1 MEAEEAPGAVQQSV
15 DSVGASS
22 NLSRR
27 IQNRL
32 QKLNDVAQSAG
43 GDGDAAGY
51 YDFSTLDMKPDHEAR
66 PVWVCPNGRIFLEAF
81 SPIYKQAY
89 DFLVA
94 ISEPV
99 SRPEF
104 LHEYKLTPYSL
115 YAAVSVAIETESILK
130 VLERLSKN
138 RLPEGIVA
146 FIKDCT
152 LSYGKA
158 KLVLHHNEFYVES
171 LYPEVLRKLLEHEHI
186 RAARVKETAEDVA
199 ANAATAPPVA
209 PGGTRAEDASEFIQK
224 DVTAEDQAN
233 LQYQKLLNED
243 YNVAEEHHPGKAT
256 GDQQKTVRTVSFK
269 IRKTMV
275 EQVKRACLD
284 LDYPLMEEYDFR
296 NDKTIPD
303 LEMDLKPTTR
313 IREYQEKSLSKMFG
327 NGRARS
333 GIIVLPCG
341 AGKTLTGV
349 TAASTIKKSCLC
361 LCTSAVSVEQWT
373 AQFKMWTNIPE
384 KKIARFTS
392 VAKDYIDP
400 ESGVIVTTYTMVAFG
415 GRRARA
421 SEEVMQLIQGR
432 EWGCILLD
440 EVHVVPAKMFRKVI
454 GSIACHCKLGLTAT
468 LVREDDL
475 IGDLNFLIGPKLYEA
490 NWMDLTQ
497 SGFLANV
504 SCVEVWCPMTGEF
517 YREYLRE
524 TKSARKRALLYVAN
538 PNKFTAAEFLIQYH
552 EERGDKILLFSDDV
566 FALRLYAT
574 KLNKGYIYGGTG
586 ERERM
591 RLLQSFRSSPL
602 VNVICISKVG
612 DTSIDLP
619 EANVIIQVSSHFG
632 SRRQEAQR
640 LGRILRPK
648 ANATGGFNA
657 FFYTL
662 ISTDTHEMFYSN
674 KRQQYLVDQG
684 YTFKV
689 VTDLFEPGSF
699 QGVFTRKEDQRALLN
714 EVLSADVESAAKDEN
729 AAIRDDEDLKR
740 LELSGHGRKKKK
752 LSSLGAL
759 SGADGT
765 KYMEYSAGHG
775 AKQRHN
781 LFRDRCLYKTG
792 KCVNE
797 RALKTSGA
805 AHNLCDEH
813 RNRQNQHQ
821 RKLDAKNRLHKRERR
836 ASAGGPKAPKSERFA
851 PYAAPRQ
858 ALAASVDASGGAETA
873 EPTTVVVEDAPPS
886 AQTPVLASTGSGVMF
901 LPNGPQPPQVAYPF
915 VMQDFDGIVVP
926 LPSYLEGQERVEFRS
941 RIYQKVL
948 DFISEECILRFGAR
962 VEPGAED
969 ASAAPVVQSNSS
981 GPEAEPQ
988 TSSETAASSSE
999 ARGSEGGKAASEQ
1012 SRTTGISS
1020 KKVH

>member
-1 MEAEEAPGAVQQSV
+1 MSGKAIQKKQKRKSLAEDYGGTVGEDLLEYMADDGADGGGGAGVASL

-32 QKLNDVAQSAG
+32 LKLNEV
-43 GDGDAAGY
+43 AAGASKGGGEDGGTGY
-51 YDFSTLDMKPDHEAR
+51 FDFSTLPLKKDHESR
-66 PVWVCPNGRIFLEAF
+66 PIWVCPNGRIFLEAF

-115 YAAVSVAIETESILK
+115 YAAVSVSIETESILK

-138 RLPEGIVA
+138 YVPEVIIT

-158 KLVLHHNEFYVES
+158 KLVLHHNEFYIES
-171 LYPEVLRKLLEHEHI
+171 LYADVLRKLLEHDHI
-186 RAARVKETAEDVA
+186 RAARVKETEAPATDA
-199 ANAATAPPVA
+199 AAPAAGQAAPPVVM
-209 PGGTRAEDASEFIQK
+209 PGGTDDNGEFIHK
-224 DVTAEDQAN
+224 DVAAEDQAN

-243 YNVAEEHHPGKAT
+243 YDLTDEQVQAGASSI
-256 GDQQKTVRTVSFK
+256 QKTVRTVSFK

-284 LDYPLMEEYDFR
+284 MDYPLMEEYDFR

-303 LEMDLKPTTR
+303 IEMDLKPTTR

-400 ESGVIVTTYTMVAFG
+400 HSGVIVTTYTMVAFG
-415 GRRARA
+415 GKRAKA

-504 SCVEVWCPMTGEF
+504 SCVEVWCPMTSEF
-517 YREYLRE
+517 YREYLKE
-524 TKSARKRALLYVAN
+524 TKNARRRALLYVAN

-552 EERGDKILLFSDDV
+552 EKRGDKILLFSDDV

-591 RLLQSFRSSPL
+591 RLLQSFRASPL

-662 ISTDTHEMFYSN
+662 ISTDTSEMFYSN

-689 VTDLFEPGSF
+689 VTDLYDRDFK
-699 QGVFTRKEDQRALLN
+699 GVFTKKEAQRELLE
-714 EVLSADVESAAKDEN
+714 EVMAADVEAAARDEN
-729 AAIRDDEDLKR
+729 AAIRDDEDLSR
-740 LELSGHGRKKKK
+740 LELSGGGRKKKK
-752 LSSLGAL
+752 VSSLGAL
-759 SGADGT
+759 SGADGAN
-765 KYMEYSAGHG
+765 YMEYSAGHG

-781 LFRDRCLYKTG
+781 LFR
-792 KCVNE
+792 E
-797 RALKTSGA
+797 RY
-805 AHNLCDEH
+805 
-813 RNRQNQHQ
+813 R
-821 RKLDAKNRLHKRERR
+821 
-836 ASAGGPKAPKSERFA
+836 
-851 PYAAPRQ
+851 
-858 ALAASVDASGGAETA
+858 
-873 EPTTVVVEDAPPS
+873 
-886 AQTPVLASTGSGVMF
+886 
-901 LPNGPQPPQVAYPF
+901 
-915 VMQDFDGIVVP
+915 
-926 LPSYLEGQERVEFRS
+926 
-941 RIYQKVL
+941 
-948 DFISEECILRFGAR
+948 
-962 VEPGAED
+962 
-969 ASAAPVVQSNSS
+969 
-981 GPEAEPQ
+981 
-988 TSSETAASSSE
+988 
-999 ARGSEGGKAASEQ
+999 
-1012 SRTTGISS
+1012 
-1020 KKVH
+1020 

>member
-1 MEAEEAPGAVQQSV
+1 MNTAKAATTTRKRTLAEDYGGDVGEDLQAYMDEDNDPVQSK
-15 DSVGASS
+15 DSVAASNS
-22 NLSRR
+22 LSQR
-27 IQNRL
+27 IQKRL
-32 QKLNDVAQSAG
+32 TQLNQATLDSEK
-43 GDGDAAGY
+43 GDSGY
-51 YDFSTLDMKPDHEAR
+51 FDFSALELKKDHESR

-94 ISEPV
+94 IAEPV

-104 LHEYKLTPYSL
+104 VHEYKLTPYSL
-115 YAAVSVAIETESILK
+115 YAAVSVSIETDSIIK

-138 RLPEGIVA
+138 VIPTGITT
-146 FIKDCT
+146 FIRDCT

-171 LYPEVLRKLLEHEHI
+171 LYPQVLRTLLENEQI
-186 RAARVKETAEDVA
+186 RLARVKEDPTDAST
-199 ANAATAPPVA
+199 ATAM
-209 PGGTRAEDASEFIQK
+209 TSNEFSSNGEFLQK
-224 DVTAEDQAN
+224 EVTAEDQAN
-233 LQYQKLLNED
+233 MQYQKLLMED
-243 YNVAEEHHPGKAT
+243 YDQTAEGSAKSTSAAT
-256 GDQQKTVRTVSFK
+256 VQTVSFR
-269 IRKTMV
+269 IRKTHV

-284 LDYPLMEEYDFR
+284 MDYPLMEEYDFR

-303 LEMDLKPTTR
+303 IDMDLKPTTR

-373 AQFKMWTNIPE
+373 AQFKMWTTIPE

-392 VAKDYIDP
+392 VEKDYIDP

-415 GRRARA
+415 GSRAA
-421 SEEVMQLIQGR
+421 KSAAVMALIQSR

-504 SCVEVWCPMTGEF
+504 SCVEIWCPMTGPF
-517 YREYLRE
+517 YAEYLKE
-524 TKSARKRALLYVAN
+524 NVSARKRALLYVAN
-538 PNKFTAAEFLIQYH
+538 PNKFSAAEYLIQYH
-552 EERGDKILLFSDDV
+552 EKRGDKILLFSDDV

-574 KLNKGYIYGGTG
+574 KLGKGFIYGGTG

-591 RLLQSFRSSPL
+591 RLLQSFRTSPH

-648 ANATGGFNA
+648 ANSTGGFNA

-662 ISTDTHEMFYSN
+662 ISTDTAEMYYSN

-689 VTDLFEPGSF
+689 VTELYDKTTFK
-699 QGVFTRKEDQRALLN
+699 GVFTSKDAQAQLLL
-714 EVLSADVESAAKDEN
+714 EVLEAQDLDKVSNDEM
-729 AAIRDDEDLKR
+729 AAIRDDEDLTR
-740 LELSGHGRKKKK
+740 LSNKKKK
-752 LSSLGAL
+752 SSSLGAL
-759 SGADGT
+759 SGADGS

-781 LFRDRCLYKTG
+781 LFRDRY
-792 KCVNE
+792 
-797 RALKTSGA
+797 R
-805 AHNLCDEH
+805 
-813 RNRQNQHQ
+813 
-821 RKLDAKNRLHKRERR
+821 
-836 ASAGGPKAPKSERFA
+836 
-851 PYAAPRQ
+851 
-858 ALAASVDASGGAETA
+858 
-873 EPTTVVVEDAPPS
+873 
-886 AQTPVLASTGSGVMF
+886 
-901 LPNGPQPPQVAYPF
+901 
-915 VMQDFDGIVVP
+915 
-926 LPSYLEGQERVEFRS
+926 
-941 RIYQKVL
+941 
-948 DFISEECILRFGAR
+948 
-962 VEPGAED
+962 
-969 ASAAPVVQSNSS
+969 
-981 GPEAEPQ
+981 
-988 TSSETAASSSE
+988 
-999 ARGSEGGKAASEQ
+999 
-1012 SRTTGISS
+1012 
-1020 KKVH
+1020 

>member
-1 MEAEEAPGAVQQSV
+1 MSTKAVQKSKLKRKSLAEDYGGSV
-15 DSVGASS
+15 GEDLLEYMEEEENVASIDSVGASS

-32 QKLNDVAQSAG
+32 QQLNDVAQKASAG
-43 GDGDAAGY
+43 GAGDDAPGFF
-51 YDFSTLDMKPDHEAR
+51 DFSTLNMKKDHAAR

-94 ISEPV
+94 IAEPV

-115 YAAVSVAIETESILK
+115 YAAVSVSIETESILK

-138 RLPEGIVA
+138 HVPEVIIS
-146 FIKDCT
+146 FIRDCT

-171 LYPEVLRKLLEHEHI
+171 LYPEVLRKLLEHEDI
-186 RAARVKETAEDVA
+186 RAARVRETETT
-199 ANAATAPPVA
+199 ATDTTT
-209 PGGTRAEDASEFIQK
+209 GDEFIQK
-224 DVTAEDQAN
+224 DVSAEDQAN

-243 YNVAEEHHPGKAT
+243 YDVSEEHVQAASG
-256 GDQQKTVRTVSFK
+256 GDIEKTVRTVSFRV
-269 IRKTMV
+269 RKTMV
-275 EQVKRACLD
+275 EKVKKACLD
-284 LDYPLMEEYDFR
+284 MDYPLMEEYDFR

-303 LEMDLKPTTR
+303 IEGMDLKPTTR

-384 KKIARFTS
+384 RKIARFTS
-392 VAKDYIDP
+392 VAKDFIDP
-400 ESGVIVTTYTMVAFG
+400 DSGVIVTTYTMVAFG
-415 GRRARA
+415 GKRAKA

-504 SCVEVWCPMTGEF
+504 SCVEVWCPMTAEF

-524 TKSARKRALLYVAN
+524 TKNARRRALLYVAN

-552 EERGDKILLFSDDV
+552 EKRGDKILLFSDDV

-591 RLLQSFRSSPL
+591 RLLQSFRNSPL

-662 ISTDTHEMFYSN
+662 ISTDTNEMFYSN

-689 VTDLFEPGSF
+689 VTDLYDKDSF
-699 QGVFTRKEDQRALLN
+699 KGVFTKKEAQRQLLN

-729 AAIRDDEDLKR
+729 AAIRDDEDLSR
-740 LELSGHGRKKKK
+740 LELSGAGRKKKK

-759 SGADGT
+759 SGADGS

-781 LFRDRCLYKTG
+781 LFR
-792 KCVNE
+792 E
-797 RALKTSGA
+797 RY
-805 AHNLCDEH
+805 
-813 RNRQNQHQ
+813 R
-821 RKLDAKNRLHKRERR
+821 
-836 ASAGGPKAPKSERFA
+836 
-851 PYAAPRQ
+851 
-858 ALAASVDASGGAETA
+858 
-873 EPTTVVVEDAPPS
+873 
-886 AQTPVLASTGSGVMF
+886 
-901 LPNGPQPPQVAYPF
+901 
-915 VMQDFDGIVVP
+915 
-926 LPSYLEGQERVEFRS
+926 
-941 RIYQKVL
+941 
-948 DFISEECILRFGAR
+948 
-962 VEPGAED
+962 
-969 ASAAPVVQSNSS
+969 
-981 GPEAEPQ
+981 
-988 TSSETAASSSE
+988 
-999 ARGSEGGKAASEQ
+999 
-1012 SRTTGISS
+1012 
-1020 KKVH
+1020 

>member
-1 MEAEEAPGAVQQSV
+1 
-15 DSVGASS
+15 
-22 NLSRR
+22 
-27 IQNRL
+27 
-32 QKLNDVAQSAG
+32 
-43 GDGDAAGY
+43 
-51 YDFSTLDMKPDHEAR
+51 
-66 PVWVCPNGRIFLEAF
+66 
-81 SPIYKQAY
+81 
-89 DFLVA
+89 
-94 ISEPV
+94 
-99 SRPEF
+99 
-104 LHEYKLTPYSL
+104 
-115 YAAVSVAIETESILK
+115 
-130 VLERLSKN
+130 
-138 RLPEGIVA
+138 
-146 FIKDCT
+146 
-152 LSYGKA
+152 
-158 KLVLHHNEFYVES
+158 
-171 LYPEVLRKLLEHEHI
+171 
-186 RAARVKETAEDVA
+186 ARVKETAGDLA
-199 ANAATAPPVA
+199 TNGSTTTAPPVA
-209 PGGTRAEDASEFIQK
+209 PGGTRPEDAGEFIQK
-224 DVTAEDQAN
+224 DVSAEDQAN

-243 YNVAEEHHPGKAT
+243 YNVADENHPGKPS

-504 SCVEVWCPMTGEF
+504 SCVEVWCPMAGEF

-729 AAIRDDEDLKR
+729 AAIRDDEDLSR

-752 LSSLGAL
+752 VGSLGAL

-781 LFRDRCLYKTG
+781 LFRDRY
-792 KCVNE
+792 
-797 RALKTSGA
+797 R
-805 AHNLCDEH
+805 
-813 RNRQNQHQ
+813 
-821 RKLDAKNRLHKRERR
+821 
-836 ASAGGPKAPKSERFA
+836 
-851 PYAAPRQ
+851 
-858 ALAASVDASGGAETA
+858 
-873 EPTTVVVEDAPPS
+873 
-886 AQTPVLASTGSGVMF
+886 
-901 LPNGPQPPQVAYPF
+901 
-915 VMQDFDGIVVP
+915 
-926 LPSYLEGQERVEFRS
+926 
-941 RIYQKVL
+941 
-948 DFISEECILRFGAR
+948 
-962 VEPGAED
+962 
-969 ASAAPVVQSNSS
+969 
-981 GPEAEPQ
+981 
-988 TSSETAASSSE
+988 
-999 ARGSEGGKAASEQ
+999 
-1012 SRTTGISS
+1012 
-1020 KKVH
+1020 

>member
-1 MEAEEAPGAVQQSV
+1 MSSKAVQKKQKRKLLAEDYGGSIGEDLLEYMEQDDAADGGAINSL

-32 QKLNDVAQSAG
+32 QKLNDSAQTASSKSSGG
-43 GDGDAAGY
+43 GDSDDTPGY
-51 YDFSTLDMKPDHEAR
+51 FDFSTLQMKKDHEAR

-94 ISEPV
+94 IAEPV

-115 YAAVSVAIETESILK
+115 YAAVSVSIETESILK

-138 RLPEGIVA
+138 HLPEVIVS
-146 FIKDCT
+146 FVRDCT

-171 LYPEVLRKLLEHEHI
+171 LYPDVLRKLLEHDQI
-186 RAARVKETAEDVA
+186 RAARVKETA
-199 ANAATAPPVA
+199 A
-209 PGGTRAEDASEFIQK
+209 PGEDESSATGAAPAAPGAPRADDMEFIQK
-224 DVTAEDQAN
+224 DVSAEDQAN

-243 YNVAEEHHPGKAT
+243 YDVSDESVQSASGASAA
-256 GDQQKTVRTVSFK
+256 QKTVRTVSFK
-269 IRKTMV
+269 IRKNMV
-275 EQVKRACLD
+275 EHVKRACLD
-284 LDYPLMEEYDFR
+284 MDYPLMEEYDFR

-303 LEMDLKPTTR
+303 IEMDLKPTTR

-392 VAKDYIDP
+392 VAKDFIDP
-400 ESGVIVTTYTMVAFG
+400 TSGVIVTTYTMVAFG
-415 GRRARA
+415 GKRAKA
-421 SEEVMQLIQGR
+421 SEEVMQLIQSR

-504 SCVEVWCPMTGEF
+504 SCVEVWCPMAGEF

-552 EERGDKILLFSDDV
+552 EKRGDKILLFSDDV

-689 VTDLFEPGSF
+689 VTELYDKDTF
-699 QGVFTRKEDQRALLN
+699 QGVFSKKDAQRQLLN

-729 AAIRDDEDLKR
+729 AAIRDDEDLSR
-740 LELSGHGRKKKK
+740 LELGGRKKKK
-752 LSSLGAL
+752 TSSLGAL
-759 SGADGT
+759 SGADGAQ
-765 KYMEYSAGHG
+765 YMEYSAGHG

-781 LFRDRCLYKTG
+781 LFRDRY
-792 KCVNE
+792 
-797 RALKTSGA
+797 R
-805 AHNLCDEH
+805 
-813 RNRQNQHQ
+813 
-821 RKLDAKNRLHKRERR
+821 
-836 ASAGGPKAPKSERFA
+836 
-851 PYAAPRQ
+851 
-858 ALAASVDASGGAETA
+858 
-873 EPTTVVVEDAPPS
+873 
-886 AQTPVLASTGSGVMF
+886 
-901 LPNGPQPPQVAYPF
+901 
-915 VMQDFDGIVVP
+915 
-926 LPSYLEGQERVEFRS
+926 
-941 RIYQKVL
+941 
-948 DFISEECILRFGAR
+948 
-962 VEPGAED
+962 
-969 ASAAPVVQSNSS
+969 
-981 GPEAEPQ
+981 
-988 TSSETAASSSE
+988 
-999 ARGSEGGKAASEQ
+999 
-1012 SRTTGISS
+1012 
-1020 KKVH
+1020 

>member
-1 MEAEEAPGAVQQSV
+1 MSAKAVQKKLKRKSLAEDYGGSV
-15 DSVGASS
+15 GEDLLEYMEEEETREVSIDSVGASS

-32 QKLNDVAQSAG
+32 LKLNEVAQSASG
-43 GDGDAAGY
+43 GTNGDGEASY
-51 YDFSTLDMKPDHEAR
+51 FDFSTLNMKKDHESR

-115 YAAVSVAIETESILK
+115 YAAVSVSIETESIVK

-138 RLPEGIVA
+138 YLPEVIIS
-146 FIKDCT
+146 FIRDCT

-158 KLVLHHNEFYVES
+158 KLVLHHNDYYVES
-171 LYPEVLRKLLEHEHI
+171 LYPDVLRKLLEHEHI
-186 RAARVKETAEDVA
+186 RAARVKDAPEPTA
-199 ANAATAPPVA
+199 AATTA
-209 PGGTRAEDASEFIQK
+209 PGNDEFIQK
-224 DVTAEDQAN
+224 DVSAEDQAN
-233 LQYQKLLNED
+233 MQYQKLLNED
-243 YNVAEEHHPGKAT
+243 YDVSEEHVQAPGAT
-256 GDQQKTVRTVSFK
+256 GGPLDVQKTVRTVSFK

-284 LDYPLMEEYDFR
+284 MDYPLMEEYDFR
-296 NDKTIPD
+296 NDKSIPD
-303 LEMDLKPTTR
+303 IEMDLKPTTR

-392 VAKDYIDP
+392 VAKDFIDP
-400 ESGVIVTTYTMVAFG
+400 DSGVIVTTYTMVAFG
-415 GRRARA
+415 GKRAKA
-421 SEEVMQLIQGR
+421 SDEVMQLIQSR

-504 SCVEVWCPMTGEF
+504 SCVEVWCPMTAEF

-524 TKSARKRALLYVAN
+524 TKNARKRALLYVAN

-552 EERGDKILLFSDDV
+552 EKRGDKILLFSDDV

-574 KLNKGYIYGGTG
+574 KLKKGYIYGGTG

-591 RLLQSFRSSPL
+591 RLLQSFRNSPL

-662 ISTDTHEMFYSN
+662 ISTDTSEMFYSN

-689 VTDLFEPGSF
+689 VTDLYDTENFK
-699 QGVFTRKEDQRALLN
+699 GVFTKKEAQRQLLN

-729 AAIRDDEDLKR
+729 AAIRDDEDLSR
-740 LELSGHGRKKKK
+740 LELSSAARKKKK
-752 LSSLGAL
+752 TSSLGAL
-759 SGADGT
+759 SGADGS

-775 AKQRHN
+775 ARQRHN
-781 LFRDRCLYKTG
+781 LFR
-792 KCVNE
+792 E
-797 RALKTSGA
+797 RY
-805 AHNLCDEH
+805 
-813 RNRQNQHQ
+813 R
-821 RKLDAKNRLHKRERR
+821 
-836 ASAGGPKAPKSERFA
+836 
-851 PYAAPRQ
+851 
-858 ALAASVDASGGAETA
+858 
-873 EPTTVVVEDAPPS
+873 
-886 AQTPVLASTGSGVMF
+886 
-901 LPNGPQPPQVAYPF
+901 
-915 VMQDFDGIVVP
+915 
-926 LPSYLEGQERVEFRS
+926 
-941 RIYQKVL
+941 
-948 DFISEECILRFGAR
+948 
-962 VEPGAED
+962 
-969 ASAAPVVQSNSS
+969 
-981 GPEAEPQ
+981 
-988 TSSETAASSSE
+988 
-999 ARGSEGGKAASEQ
+999 
-1012 SRTTGISS
+1012 
-1020 KKVH
+1020 

>member
-1 MEAEEAPGAVQQSV
+1 MSSNKPVTKKPKRKSLAEDYGGSV
-15 DSVGASS
+15 GDDLLEYLHDHSADHSASIDSVKASS
-22 NLSRR
+22 NLSQR
-27 IQNRL
+27 IQKRL
-32 QKLNDVAQSAG
+32 SKLNQLPQSKN
-43 GDGDAAGY
+43 DQTDDATAPY
-51 YDFSTLDMKPDHEAR
+51 FDFANLQMKPDHASR

-94 ISEPV
+94 IAEPV

-115 YAAVSVAIETESILK
+115 YAAVSVSIETESVLN

-138 RLPEGIVA
+138 NLPPVITQ
-146 FIKDCT
+146 FIQDCT
-152 LSYGKA
+152 VSYGKA

-171 LYPEVLRKLLEHEHI
+171 LYPQVLQKLLSHEPI
-186 RAARVKETAEDVA
+186 RLARIRETEGPAAGTKSTTMNDEGFIEKEVM
-199 ANAATAPPVA
+199 
-209 PGGTRAEDASEFIQK
+209 
-224 DVTAEDQAN
+224 AEDQAN
-233 LQYQKLLNED
+233 LQFQKLLNED
-243 YNVAEEHHPGKAT
+243 FDAEDEQRITTQGGAAP
-256 GDQQKTVRTVSFK
+256 KTVRTVSVK
-269 IRKTMV
+269 IRKSMV
-275 EQVKRACLD
+275 ENVKRACLD

-303 LEMDLKPTTR
+303 IEMDLKPTTR

-373 AQFKMWTNIPE
+373 SQFKMWTNIPE
-384 KKIARFTS
+384 SKIARFTS

-400 ESGVIVTTYTMVAFG
+400 NSGVIVTTYTMIAFG
-415 GRRARA
+415 GKRARA

-432 EWGCILLD
+432 EWGSLLLD

-517 YREYLRE
+517 YREYLKE
-524 TKSARKRALLYVAN
+524 NKNARKRALLYVAN

-552 EERGDKILLFSDDV
+552 EKRGDKILVFSDDV
-566 FALRLYAT
+566 CLCTAF
-574 KLNKGYIYGGTG
+574 
-586 ERERM
+586 
-591 RLLQSFRSSPL
+591 SFRNSPL

-689 VTDLFEPGSF
+689 VTELYDTKSF
-699 QGVFTRKEDQRALLN
+699 KGVFTRKEAQRELLE
-714 EVLSADVESAAKDEN
+714 EVLSADVESAARDEN
-729 AAIRDDEDLKR
+729 AAIRDDEDLSR
-740 LELSGHGRKKKK
+740 LELAGGADGGRKKKK
-752 LSSLGAL
+752 MSLGAL

-765 KYMEYSAGHG
+765 KYMEYSAGSG
-775 AKQRHN
+775 ARQRHN
-781 LFRDRCLYKTG
+781 LFRDRY
-792 KCVNE
+792 
-797 RALKTSGA
+797 
-805 AHNLCDEH
+805 
-813 RNRQNQHQ
+813 
-821 RKLDAKNRLHKRERR
+821 
-836 ASAGGPKAPKSERFA
+836 
-851 PYAAPRQ
+851 
-858 ALAASVDASGGAETA
+858 
-873 EPTTVVVEDAPPS
+873 
-886 AQTPVLASTGSGVMF
+886 
-901 LPNGPQPPQVAYPF
+901 
-915 VMQDFDGIVVP
+915 
-926 LPSYLEGQERVEFRS
+926 
-941 RIYQKVL
+941 
-948 DFISEECILRFGAR
+948 
-962 VEPGAED
+962 
-969 ASAAPVVQSNSS
+969 
-981 GPEAEPQ
+981 
-988 TSSETAASSSE
+988 
-999 ARGSEGGKAASEQ
+999 RG
-1012 SRTTGISS
+1012 
-1020 KKVH
+1020 

>member
-1 MEAEEAPGAVQQSV
+1 MSTKGVQKQRLKRKSLAEDYGG
-15 DSVGASS
+15 SVGED
-22 NLSRR
+22 L
-27 IQNRL
+27 
-32 QKLNDVAQSAG
+32 
-43 GDGDAAGY
+43 
-51 YDFSTLDMKPDHEAR
+51 LDYMED
-66 PVWVCPNGRIFLEAF
+66 
-81 SPIYKQAY
+81 
-89 DFLVA
+89 D
-94 ISEPV
+94 EPG
-99 SRPEF
+99 
-104 LHEYKLTPYSL
+104 
-115 YAAVSVAIETESILK
+115 VSVAIETESILK

-138 RLPEGIVA
+138 RLPAGIVA

-186 RAARVKETAEDVA
+186 RAARMKETAPADVTA
-199 ANAATAPPVA
+199 ASATAPAPVV
-209 PGGTRAEDASEFIQK
+209 PGGARVDDTSEFIQT
-224 DVTAEDQAN
+224 DVSAEDQAN
-233 LQYQKLLNED
+233 MQYQKLLNED
-243 YNVAEEHHPGKAT
+243 YNVADEHHPGKSS
-256 GDQQKTVRTVSFK
+256 DEHKTVRTVSFK

-400 ESGVIVTTYTMVAFG
+400 NSGVIVTTYTMVAFG

-421 SEEVMQLIQGR
+421 SEEVMQLIQSR

-504 SCVEVWCPMTGEF
+504 SCVEVWCPMAGEF

-524 TKSARKRALLYVAN
+524 AKSARKRALLYVAN

-662 ISTDTHEMFYSN
+662 ISTDTHEMYYSN

-699 QGVFTRKEDQRALLN
+699 EGVFTRKEDQRALLN

-729 AAIRDDEDLKR
+729 AAIRDDEDLSR

-752 LSSLGAL
+752 LASLGAL

-781 LFRDRCLYKTG
+781 LFRDRY
-792 KCVNE
+792 
-797 RALKTSGA
+797 R
-805 AHNLCDEH
+805 
-813 RNRQNQHQ
+813 
-821 RKLDAKNRLHKRERR
+821 
-836 ASAGGPKAPKSERFA
+836 
-851 PYAAPRQ
+851 
-858 ALAASVDASGGAETA
+858 
-873 EPTTVVVEDAPPS
+873 
-886 AQTPVLASTGSGVMF
+886 
-901 LPNGPQPPQVAYPF
+901 
-915 VMQDFDGIVVP
+915 
-926 LPSYLEGQERVEFRS
+926 
-941 RIYQKVL
+941 
-948 DFISEECILRFGAR
+948 
-962 VEPGAED
+962 
-969 ASAAPVVQSNSS
+969 
-981 GPEAEPQ
+981 
-988 TSSETAASSSE
+988 
-999 ARGSEGGKAASEQ
+999 
-1012 SRTTGISS
+1012 
-1020 KKVH
+1020 

>member
-1 MEAEEAPGAVQQSV
+1 MSGKGVQKARQKRKSLAEDYGAPWYMENEETPGGVQQSV

-32 QKLNDVAQSAG
+32 QKLNEVAQSAG
-43 GDGDAAGY
+43 GDGEASGY

-104 LHEYKLTPYSL
+104 LHEYKLTLTL
-115 YAAVSVAIETESILK
+115 YREHPQS
-130 VLERLSKN
+130 LERLSKN
-138 RLPEGIVA
+138 RLPEGIIA

-186 RAARVKETAEDVA
+186 RAARVKETAEDNA
-199 ANAATAPPVA
+199 ANASSTSAPPVA
-209 PGGTRAEDASEFIQK
+209 PGGARPEDANEFIQK
-224 DVTAEDQAN
+224 DVSAEDQAN

-243 YNVAEEHHPGKAT
+243 YNVADENHPGKSS
-256 GDQQKTVRTVSFK
+256 GGQQKTVRTVSFK

-400 ESGVIVTTYTMVAFG
+400 DSGVIVTTYTMVAF
-415 GRRARA
+415 
-421 SEEVMQLIQGR
+421 EVMQLIQAR
-432 EWGCILLD
+432 VGCILLD

-504 SCVEVWCPMTGEF
+504 SCVEVWCPMAGEF

-699 QGVFTRKEDQRALLN
+699 EGVFTRKEDQRALLN
-714 EVLSADVESAAKDEN
+714 ERAKDEN
-729 AAIRDDEDLKR
+729 AAIRDDEDLSR

-781 LFRDRCLYKTG
+781 LFRDRY
-792 KCVNE
+792 
-797 RALKTSGA
+797 R
-805 AHNLCDEH
+805 
-813 RNRQNQHQ
+813 
-821 RKLDAKNRLHKRERR
+821 
-836 ASAGGPKAPKSERFA
+836 
-851 PYAAPRQ
+851 
-858 ALAASVDASGGAETA
+858 
-873 EPTTVVVEDAPPS
+873 
-886 AQTPVLASTGSGVMF
+886 
-901 LPNGPQPPQVAYPF
+901 
-915 VMQDFDGIVVP
+915 
-926 LPSYLEGQERVEFRS
+926 
-941 RIYQKVL
+941 
-948 DFISEECILRFGAR
+948 
-962 VEPGAED
+962 
-969 ASAAPVVQSNSS
+969 
-981 GPEAEPQ
+981 
-988 TSSETAASSSE
+988 
-999 ARGSEGGKAASEQ
+999 
-1012 SRTTGISS
+1012 
-1020 KKVH
+1020 

>member
-1 MEAEEAPGAVQQSV
+1 MSAKTLQKKQHKSKSLAEDYGGSVGEDLLEYMQEDEGAQINSL
-15 DSVGASS
+15 DSVGASN

-32 QKLNDVAQSAG
+32 LKLDEVAQRASNK
-43 GDGDAAGY
+43 GDDNAVGY
-51 YDFSTLDMKPDHEAR
+51 FDFSTLSLKKDHETR

-94 ISEPV
+94 IAEPV

-115 YAAVSVAIETESILK
+115 YAAVSVSIETESILK

-138 RLPEGIVA
+138 HLPEVITG
-146 FIKDCT
+146 FIRDCT

-171 LYPEVLRKLLEHEHI
+171 LYPEVLRKLLEHDQI
-186 RAARVKETAEDVA
+186 RAARVKETAPTDGA
-199 ANAATAPPVA
+199 TNDSNAAPNA
-209 PGGTRAEDASEFIQK
+209 PGGRVDDMEFIQK
-224 DVTAEDQAN
+224 DVSAEDQAN

-243 YNVAEEHHPGKAT
+243 YDVQDEHVQAASSQA
-256 GDQQKTVRTVSFK
+256 QQTVRTVSFK

-275 EQVKRACLD
+275 EHVKRACLD
-284 LDYPLMEEYDFR
+284 MDYPLMEEYDFR

-303 LEMDLKPTTR
+303 IEMDLKPTTR

-384 KKIARFTS
+384 RKIARFTS
-392 VAKDYIDP
+392 VAKDFIDP
-400 ESGVIVTTYTMVAFG
+400 TSGVIVTTYTMVAFG

-421 SEEVMQLIQGR
+421 SEEVMQLIQSR

-504 SCVEVWCPMTGEF
+504 SCVEVWCPMAGEF

-524 TKSARKRALLYVAN
+524 NKNARRRALLYVAN
-538 PNKFTAAEFLIQYH
+538 PNKFTAAEFLIKYH

-591 RLLQSFRSSPL
+591 RLLQSFRNSPL

-689 VTDLFEPGSF
+689 VTDLYDPETFE
-699 QGVFTRKEDQRALLN
+699 GVFTKKEAQRQLLN

-729 AAIRDDEDLKR
+729 AAIRDDEDLSR
-740 LELSGHGRKKKK
+740 LELANGRKKRKNG
-752 LSSLGAL
+752 SLGAL

-765 KYMEYSAGHG
+765 SYMEYSAGHG

-781 LFRDRCLYKTG
+781 LFRDRY
-792 KCVNE
+792 
-797 RALKTSGA
+797 R
-805 AHNLCDEH
+805 
-813 RNRQNQHQ
+813 
-821 RKLDAKNRLHKRERR
+821 
-836 ASAGGPKAPKSERFA
+836 
-851 PYAAPRQ
+851 
-858 ALAASVDASGGAETA
+858 
-873 EPTTVVVEDAPPS
+873 
-886 AQTPVLASTGSGVMF
+886 
-901 LPNGPQPPQVAYPF
+901 
-915 VMQDFDGIVVP
+915 
-926 LPSYLEGQERVEFRS
+926 
-941 RIYQKVL
+941 
-948 DFISEECILRFGAR
+948 
-962 VEPGAED
+962 
-969 ASAAPVVQSNSS
+969 
-981 GPEAEPQ
+981 
-988 TSSETAASSSE
+988 
-999 ARGSEGGKAASEQ
+999 
-1012 SRTTGISS
+1012 
-1020 KKVH
+1020 

>member
-1 MEAEEAPGAVQQSV
+1 MSGKGVQKARQKRKSLAEDYGGSVGEDLLEYMENEETPGGVQQSV

-32 QKLNDVAQSAG
+32 QKLNEVAQSAG
-43 GDGDAAGY
+43 GDGEASGY

-115 YAAVSVAIETESILK
+115 YAAVSVSIETESILK

-138 RLPEGIVA
+138 RLPEGIIA

-186 RAARVKETAEDVA
+186 RAARVKETAEDNA
-199 ANAATAPPVA
+199 ANASSTSAPPVA
-209 PGGTRAEDASEFIQK
+209 PGGARPEDANEFIQK
-224 DVTAEDQAN
+224 DVSAEDQAN

-243 YNVAEEHHPGKAT
+243 YNVADENHPGKSS
-256 GDQQKTVRTVSFK
+256 GGQQKTVRTVSFK

-400 ESGVIVTTYTMVAFG
+400 DSGVIVTTYTMVAFG

-504 SCVEVWCPMTGEF
+504 SCVEVWCPMAGEF

-574 KLNKGYIYGGTG
+574 
-586 ERERM
+586 
-591 RLLQSFRSSPL
+591 SSIR
-602 VNVICISKVG
+602 VTFTAVG

-699 QGVFTRKEDQRALLN
+699 EGVFTRKEDQRALLN

-729 AAIRDDEDLKR
+729 AAIRDDEDLSR

-781 LFRDRCLYKTG
+781 LFRDRY
-792 KCVNE
+792 
-797 RALKTSGA
+797 R
-805 AHNLCDEH
+805 
-813 RNRQNQHQ
+813 
-821 RKLDAKNRLHKRERR
+821 
-836 ASAGGPKAPKSERFA
+836 
-851 PYAAPRQ
+851 
-858 ALAASVDASGGAETA
+858 
-873 EPTTVVVEDAPPS
+873 
-886 AQTPVLASTGSGVMF
+886 
-901 LPNGPQPPQVAYPF
+901 
-915 VMQDFDGIVVP
+915 
-926 LPSYLEGQERVEFRS
+926 
-941 RIYQKVL
+941 
-948 DFISEECILRFGAR
+948 
-962 VEPGAED
+962 
-969 ASAAPVVQSNSS
+969 
-981 GPEAEPQ
+981 
-988 TSSETAASSSE
+988 
-999 ARGSEGGKAASEQ
+999 
-1012 SRTTGISS
+1012 
-1020 KKVH
+1020 

>member
-1 MEAEEAPGAVQQSV
+1 MNAAKTTTTKKRTLAEDYAGDVGEDLQAYMDEDNDPIQSK
-15 DSVGASS
+15 DSVAASNS
-22 NLSRR
+22 LSQR
-27 IQNRL
+27 IQKRL
-32 QKLNDVAQSAG
+32 TQLNQATLDSEK
-43 GDGDAAGY
+43 GDSGY
-51 YDFSTLDMKPDHEAR
+51 FDFSALELKKDHESR

-94 ISEPV
+94 IAEPV

-115 YAAVSVAIETESILK
+115 YAAVSVSIETDSIIK

-138 RLPEGIVA
+138 IIPTCITT
-146 FIKDCT
+146 FIRDCT

-171 LYPEVLRKLLEHEHI
+171 LYPQVLRTLLENEQI
-186 RAARVKETAEDVA
+186 RLARVKEEPTDTCTPTIFP
-199 ANAATAPPVA
+199 ATATA
-209 PGGTRAEDASEFIQK
+209 MTSNEFASNGEFLQK
-224 DVTAEDQAN
+224 EVTAEDQAN
-233 LQYQKLLNED
+233 MQYQKLLMED
-243 YNVAEEHHPGKAT
+243 YDQTAEGTATKAAA
-256 GDQQKTVRTVSFK
+256 TVQTVSFR
-269 IRKTMV
+269 IRKTHV
-275 EQVKRACLD
+275 ESVKRACLD
-284 LDYPLMEEYDFR
+284 MDYPLMEEYDFR

-303 LEMDLKPTTR
+303 IDMDLKPTTR

-373 AQFKMWTNIPE
+373 QQFKMWTTIPE

-392 VAKDYIDP
+392 VEKDYIDP

-415 GRRARA
+415 GNRAA
-421 SEEVMQLIQGR
+421 KSAAVMALIQSR

-504 SCVEVWCPMTGEF
+504 SCVEVWCPMTGPF
-517 YREYLRE
+517 YAEYLKE
-524 TKSARKRALLYVAN
+524 NVSARKRALLYVAN
-538 PNKFTAAEFLIQYH
+538 PNKFSAAEYLIQYH
-552 EERGDKILLFSDDV
+552 EKRGDKILLFSDDV

-574 KLNKGYIYGGTG
+574 KLGKGFIYGGTG

-591 RLLQSFRSSPL
+591 RLLQSFRMSPH

-648 ANATGGFNA
+648 ANSTGGFNA

-662 ISTDTHEMFYSN
+662 ISTDTAEMYYSN

-689 VTDLFEPGSF
+689 VTELYDKATFK
-699 QGVFTRKEDQRALLN
+699 GVFTTKEAQAQLLV
-714 EVLSADVESAAKDEN
+714 EVLEAQDLDKVSNDEMM
-729 AAIRDDEDLKR
+729 AIRDDEDLTR
-740 LELSGHGRKKKK
+740 LSSKKKK
-752 LSSLGAL
+752 SSSLGAL
-759 SGADGT
+759 SGADGS

-781 LFRDRCLYKTG
+781 LFRDRY
-792 KCVNE
+792 
-797 RALKTSGA
+797 R
-805 AHNLCDEH
+805 
-813 RNRQNQHQ
+813 
-821 RKLDAKNRLHKRERR
+821 
-836 ASAGGPKAPKSERFA
+836 
-851 PYAAPRQ
+851 
-858 ALAASVDASGGAETA
+858 
-873 EPTTVVVEDAPPS
+873 
-886 AQTPVLASTGSGVMF
+886 
-901 LPNGPQPPQVAYPF
+901 
-915 VMQDFDGIVVP
+915 
-926 LPSYLEGQERVEFRS
+926 
-941 RIYQKVL
+941 
-948 DFISEECILRFGAR
+948 
-962 VEPGAED
+962 
-969 ASAAPVVQSNSS
+969 
-981 GPEAEPQ
+981 
-988 TSSETAASSSE
+988 
-999 ARGSEGGKAASEQ
+999 
-1012 SRTTGISS
+1012 
-1020 KKVH
+1020 

>member
-1 MEAEEAPGAVQQSV
+1 MSGKGVQKARQKRKSLAEDYGGSVGEDLLEYMENEETPGGVQQSV

-32 QKLNDVAQSAG
+32 QKLNEVAQSAG
-43 GDGDAAGY
+43 GDGEASGY

-115 YAAVSVAIETESILK
+115 YAAVSVSIETESILK
-130 VLERLSKN
+130 LRQGQARAAPQRVLR
-138 RLPEGIVA
+138 
-146 FIKDCT
+146 
-152 LSYGKA
+152 
-158 KLVLHHNEFYVES
+158 ES

-186 RAARVKETAEDVA
+186 RAARVKETAEDNA
-199 ANAATAPPVA
+199 ANASSTSAHL
-209 PGGTRAEDASEFIQK
+209 PG
-224 DVTAEDQAN
+224 N

-243 YNVAEEHHPGKAT
+243 YNVADENHPGKSS
-256 GDQQKTVRTVSFK
+256 GGQQKTVRTVSFK

-303 LEMDLKPTTR
+303 LEMDLNPR
-313 IREYQEKSLSKMFG
+313 RESMFG

-400 ESGVIVTTYTMVAFG
+400 DSGVIVTTYTMVAFG

-475 IGDLNFLIGPKLYEA
+475 IGDLNFLI
-490 NWMDLTQ
+490 
-497 SGFLANV
+497 
-504 SCVEVWCPMTGEF
+504 VWCPMAGEF

-566 FALRLYAT
+566 FALQ
-574 KLNKGYIYGGTG
+574 
-586 ERERM
+586 RERM

-640 LGRILRPK
+640 QRY
-648 ANATGGFNA
+648 GGFNA

-699 QGVFTRKEDQRALLN
+699 EGVFTRKEDQRALLN

-729 AAIRDDEDLKR
+729 AAIRDDEDLSR

-781 LFRDRCLYKTG
+781 LFRDRY
-792 KCVNE
+792 
-797 RALKTSGA
+797 R
-805 AHNLCDEH
+805 
-813 RNRQNQHQ
+813 
-821 RKLDAKNRLHKRERR
+821 
-836 ASAGGPKAPKSERFA
+836 
-851 PYAAPRQ
+851 
-858 ALAASVDASGGAETA
+858 
-873 EPTTVVVEDAPPS
+873 
-886 AQTPVLASTGSGVMF
+886 
-901 LPNGPQPPQVAYPF
+901 
-915 VMQDFDGIVVP
+915 
-926 LPSYLEGQERVEFRS
+926 
-941 RIYQKVL
+941 
-948 DFISEECILRFGAR
+948 
-962 VEPGAED
+962 
-969 ASAAPVVQSNSS
+969 
-981 GPEAEPQ
+981 
-988 TSSETAASSSE
+988 
-999 ARGSEGGKAASEQ
+999 
-1012 SRTTGISS
+1012 
-1020 KKVH
+1020 

>member
-1 MEAEEAPGAVQQSV
+1 MSTTKPLKKRSLAEDYAG
-15 DSVGASS
+15 SVGEELEAYLDDENDPIQSTDAVSAS
-22 NLSRR
+22 NKLSQR
-27 IQNRL
+27 IQKRL
-32 QKLNDVAQSAG
+32 TQLNQSTLESEK
-43 GDGDAAGY
+43 GDAQY
-51 YDFSTLDMKPDHEAR
+51 FDFSTLSMKKDHASR

-81 SPIYKQAY
+81 SPLYKQAY

-104 LHEYKLTPYSL
+104 VHEYKLTPYSL
-115 YAAVSVAIETESILK
+115 YAAVSVSIETESIIK

-138 RLPEGIVA
+138 HLPTCITQ
-146 FIKDCT
+146 FIKECT
-152 LSYGKA
+152 SSYGKA
-158 KLVLHHNEFYVES
+158 KLVLHHNEYYVES
-171 LYPEVLRKLLEHEHI
+171 LYPKVLKRLLEEESI
-186 RAARVKETAEDVA
+186 RLARVKEDVQGTTAA
-199 ANAATAPPVA
+199 STYNNA
-209 PGGTRAEDASEFIQK
+209 GEFLQK
-224 DVTAEDQAN
+224 EVSAEDQAN
-233 LQYQKLLNED
+233 KQYEQLLMED
-243 YNVAEEHHPGKAT
+243 YDQTE
-256 GDQQKTVRTVSFK
+256 DQQRAKAAAAATTVQTVSFR
-269 IRKTMV
+269 IRKTHV

-284 LDYPLMEEYDFR
+284 IDFPLMEEYDFR
-296 NDKTIPD
+296 NDKSIPD
-303 LEMDLKPTTR
+303 IDMDLKPTTR

-373 AQFKMWTNIPE
+373 AQFKMWTTIPE

-392 VAKDYIDP
+392 VAKDPIDP
-400 ESGVIVTTYTMVAFG
+400 VSGVIVTTYTMVAFG
-415 GRRARA
+415 GNRAA
-421 SEEVMQLIQGR
+421 QSAAVMDIIQSR

-504 SCVEVWCPMTGEF
+504 SCVEVWCPMTGPF
-517 YREYLRE
+517 YAEYLKE
-524 TKSARKRALLYVAN
+524 NVSARKRALLYVAN
-538 PNKFTAAEFLIQYH
+538 PNKFSAAEYLIKYH
-552 EERGDKILLFSDDV
+552 EDRGDKILLFSDDV

-574 KLNKGYIYGGTG
+574 KLQKGFIYGGTG

-591 RLLQSFRSSPL
+591 RLLQSFRSSPH

-689 VTDLFEPGSF
+689 VTELYDKSTF
-699 QGVFTRKEDQRALLN
+699 QGVFTSKESQSELLA
-714 EVLSADVESAAKDEN
+714 EVLEAQDLEKFIDDEN
-729 AAIRDDEDLKR
+729 AEISKIGGDEDLCR
-740 LELSGHGRKKKK
+740 IAGKKQKK
-752 LSSLGAL
+752 STSLGAL
-759 SGADGT
+759 SGADGS

-781 LFRDRCLYKTG
+781 LFRDRYK
-792 KCVNE
+792 
-797 RALKTSGA
+797 
-805 AHNLCDEH
+805 
-813 RNRQNQHQ
+813 
-821 RKLDAKNRLHKRERR
+821 
-836 ASAGGPKAPKSERFA
+836 
-851 PYAAPRQ
+851 
-858 ALAASVDASGGAETA
+858 
-873 EPTTVVVEDAPPS
+873 
-886 AQTPVLASTGSGVMF
+886 
-901 LPNGPQPPQVAYPF
+901 
-915 VMQDFDGIVVP
+915 
-926 LPSYLEGQERVEFRS
+926 
-941 RIYQKVL
+941 
-948 DFISEECILRFGAR
+948 
-962 VEPGAED
+962 
-969 ASAAPVVQSNSS
+969 
-981 GPEAEPQ
+981 
-988 TSSETAASSSE
+988 
-999 ARGSEGGKAASEQ
+999 
-1012 SRTTGISS
+1012 
-1020 KKVH
+1020 

>member
-1 MEAEEAPGAVQQSV
+1 MSSNKGVVKQRQKRKSLAEDYGGSVGEDLLEYMENEETPGGVQQSK

-32 QKLNDVAQSAG
+32 QKLNEVAQSSG
-43 GDGDAAGY
+43 KDGDSSGY
-51 YDFSTLDMKPDHEAR
+51 YDFSMLDMKPDHEVR

-104 LHEYKLTPYSL
+104 VHEYKLTPYSL

-138 RLPEGIVA
+138 RLPQGIVA

-186 RAARVKETAEDVA
+186 RAARVKETADSIA
-199 ANAATAPPVA
+199 ANASSAAAPSVA
-209 PGGTRAEDASEFIQK
+209 PRGAQAQDVSEFIQK
-224 DVTAEDQAN
+224 DVSAEDQAN

-243 YNVAEEHHPGKAT
+243 YNVADENHPGKSS
-256 GDQQKTVRTVSFK
+256 GDQQRTVRTVSFK

-400 ESGVIVTTYTMVAFG
+400 NSGVIVTTYTMVAFG

-504 SCVEVWCPMTGEF
+504 SCVEVWCPMAGEF

-524 TKSARKRALLYVAN
+524 KKSARKRALLYVAN

-699 QGVFTRKEDQRALLN
+699 EGVFTRKEDQRALLN

-729 AAIRDDEDLKR
+729 AAIRDDEDLSR

-752 LSSLGAL
+752 LASLGAL
-759 SGADGT
+759 SGADGF

-781 LFRDRCLYKTG
+781 LFRDRY
-792 KCVNE
+792 
-797 RALKTSGA
+797 R
-805 AHNLCDEH
+805 
-813 RNRQNQHQ
+813 
-821 RKLDAKNRLHKRERR
+821 
-836 ASAGGPKAPKSERFA
+836 
-851 PYAAPRQ
+851 
-858 ALAASVDASGGAETA
+858 
-873 EPTTVVVEDAPPS
+873 
-886 AQTPVLASTGSGVMF
+886 
-901 LPNGPQPPQVAYPF
+901 
-915 VMQDFDGIVVP
+915 
-926 LPSYLEGQERVEFRS
+926 
-941 RIYQKVL
+941 
-948 DFISEECILRFGAR
+948 
-962 VEPGAED
+962 
-969 ASAAPVVQSNSS
+969 
-981 GPEAEPQ
+981 
-988 TSSETAASSSE
+988 
-999 ARGSEGGKAASEQ
+999 
-1012 SRTTGISS
+1012 
-1020 KKVH
+1020 

>member
-1 MEAEEAPGAVQQSV
+1 MSSSTRVTKKRTLAEDYGGGVDEDLQAYVDDDNDPTQSSDAVMASNKLSQRIQKRLTSLES
-15 DSVGASS
+15 DSS
-22 NLSRR
+22 NSE
-27 IQNRL
+27 
-32 QKLNDVAQSAG
+32 
-43 GDGDAAGY
+43 Y
-51 YDFSTLDMKPDHEAR
+51 HDFSSLKMKPDHPSR

-81 SPIYKQAY
+81 SPLYKQAY

-115 YAAVSVAIETESILK
+115 YAAVSVSIETESIVK

-138 RLPEGIVA
+138 HVPQVIIQ
-146 FIKDCT
+146 FIKECT
-152 LSYGKA
+152 ASYGKA
-158 KLVLHHNEFYVES
+158 KLVLHHNEYYVES
-171 LYPEVLRKLLEHEHI
+171 LYPNVLKRLLEEESI
-186 RAARVKETAEDVA
+186 RRARVKDDLLGAGASTTY
-199 ANAATAPPVA
+199 NAT
-209 PGGTRAEDASEFIQK
+209 GEFLQK
-224 DVTAEDQAN
+224 EISAEDQAN
-233 LQYQKLLNED
+233 KQYEQLLMED
-243 YNVAEEHHPGKAT
+243 YDQTE
-256 GDQQKTVRTVSFK
+256 DQQRAKAAATSAATVQTVSFR
-269 IRKTMV
+269 IRKTQV

-284 LDYPLMEEYDFR
+284 IDFPLMEEYDFR
-296 NDKTIPD
+296 NDKSIPD
-303 LEMDLKPTTR
+303 IDMDLKPTTR

-373 AQFKMWTNIPE
+373 AQFKMWTSIPE

-400 ESGVIVTTYTMVAFG
+400 VSGVIVTTYTMVAFG
-415 GRRARA
+415 GNRAA
-421 SEEVMQLIQGR
+421 QSAAVMDIIQSR

-504 SCVEVWCPMTGEF
+504 SCVEVWCPMTGPF
-517 YREYLRE
+517 YAEYLKE
-524 TKSARKRALLYVAN
+524 NVSARKRALLYVAN
-538 PNKFTAAEFLIQYH
+538 PNKFSAAEYLIKYH

-574 KLNKGYIYGGTG
+574 KLQKGFIYGGTG

-591 RLLQSFRSSPL
+591 RLLQSFRSSPH

-662 ISTDTHEMFYSN
+662 ISTDTHEMYYSN

-689 VTDLFEPGSF
+689 VTELYDKSTFE
-699 QGVFTRKEDQRALLN
+699 GVFTNKEAQSELLA
-714 EVLSADVESAAKDEN
+714 EVLEAQDLEKFIDDEN
-729 AAIRDDEDLKR
+729 AEISKIGGDEDLSR
-740 LELSGHGRKKKK
+740 LSGKKKK
-752 LSSLGAL
+752 TSMGAL
-759 SGADGT
+759 SGADGS
-765 KYMEYSAGHG
+765 KYMEYSTGHG

-781 LFRDRCLYKTG
+781 LFRDRYK
-792 KCVNE
+792 
-797 RALKTSGA
+797 
-805 AHNLCDEH
+805 
-813 RNRQNQHQ
+813 
-821 RKLDAKNRLHKRERR
+821 
-836 ASAGGPKAPKSERFA
+836 
-851 PYAAPRQ
+851 
-858 ALAASVDASGGAETA
+858 
-873 EPTTVVVEDAPPS
+873 
-886 AQTPVLASTGSGVMF
+886 
-901 LPNGPQPPQVAYPF
+901 
-915 VMQDFDGIVVP
+915 
-926 LPSYLEGQERVEFRS
+926 
-941 RIYQKVL
+941 
-948 DFISEECILRFGAR
+948 
-962 VEPGAED
+962 
-969 ASAAPVVQSNSS
+969 
-981 GPEAEPQ
+981 
-988 TSSETAASSSE
+988 
-999 ARGSEGGKAASEQ
+999 
-1012 SRTTGISS
+1012 
-1020 KKVH
+1020 

>member
-1 MEAEEAPGAVQQSV
+1 MSTKAVQKKQKRKLLAEDYGGSIGEDLLEYMEDDSIDANGGAGGQISSL

-32 QKLNDVAQSAG
+32 QKLNDSAQSASSKG
-43 GDGDAAGY
+43 GGGGNGNDDAPGY
-51 YDFSTLDMKPDHEAR
+51 FDFSTLNMKKDHESR

-115 YAAVSVAIETESILK
+115 YAAVSVSIETESILK

-138 RLPEGIVA
+138 HLPEVIVS
-146 FIKDCT
+146 FIRDCT

-171 LYPEVLRKLLEHEHI
+171 LYPEVLRKLLEHDQI
-186 RAARVKETAEDVA
+186 RAARVKENTAVDPSLGA
-199 ANAATAPPVA
+199 AGAAPAA
-209 PGGTRAEDASEFIQK
+209 PGGGMRNDDMEFIQK
-224 DVTAEDQAN
+224 DVSAEDQAN

-243 YNVAEEHHPGKAT
+243 YEANEENGQGA
-256 GDQQKTVRTVSFK
+256 GGAMSAQKTVRTVSFK
-269 IRKTMV
+269 IRKNMV
-275 EQVKRACLD
+275 EHVKRACLD
-284 LDYPLMEEYDFR
+284 MDYPLMEEYDFR
-296 NDKTIPD
+296 NDKNIPD
-303 LEMDLKPTTR
+303 IEMDLKPTTR

-392 VAKDYIDP
+392 VAKDFIDP
-400 ESGVIVTTYTMVAFG
+400 TSGVIVTTYTMVAFG
-415 GRRARA
+415 GKRAKA
-421 SEEVMQLIQGR
+421 SEEVMQLIQSR

-504 SCVEVWCPMTGEF
+504 SCVEVWCPMAGEF

-552 EERGDKILLFSDDV
+552 EKRGDKILLFSDDV

-591 RLLQSFRSSPL
+591 RLLQSFRNSPL

-648 ANATGGFNA
+648 ANASGGFNA

-689 VTDLFEPGSF
+689 VTELYDKETF
-699 QGVFTRKEDQRALLN
+699 QGVFTRKEAQRQLLN

-729 AAIRDDEDLKR
+729 AAIRDDEDLSR
-740 LELSGHGRKKKK
+740 LELGGRKKKK
-752 LSSLGAL
+752 MSSLGAL
-759 SGADGT
+759 SGADGSQ
-765 KYMEYSAGHG
+765 YMEYSAGNG

-781 LFRDRCLYKTG
+781 LFRDRY
-792 KCVNE
+792 
-797 RALKTSGA
+797 R
-805 AHNLCDEH
+805 
-813 RNRQNQHQ
+813 
-821 RKLDAKNRLHKRERR
+821 
-836 ASAGGPKAPKSERFA
+836 
-851 PYAAPRQ
+851 
-858 ALAASVDASGGAETA
+858 
-873 EPTTVVVEDAPPS
+873 
-886 AQTPVLASTGSGVMF
+886 
-901 LPNGPQPPQVAYPF
+901 
-915 VMQDFDGIVVP
+915 
-926 LPSYLEGQERVEFRS
+926 
-941 RIYQKVL
+941 
-948 DFISEECILRFGAR
+948 
-962 VEPGAED
+962 
-969 ASAAPVVQSNSS
+969 
-981 GPEAEPQ
+981 
-988 TSSETAASSSE
+988 
-999 ARGSEGGKAASEQ
+999 
-1012 SRTTGISS
+1012 
-1020 KKVH
+1020 

>member
-1 MEAEEAPGAVQQSV
+1 MSSSSKGAQKPRPKRKSLAEDYNGSIGEDLLEYMATDEAAGGVQQSA

-32 QKLNDVAQSAG
+32 QKLNEVAQQTAG
-43 GDGDAAGY
+43 GEGSAAGAAAGAGY
-51 YDFSTLDMKPDHEAR
+51 YDFSTLELKPDHDAR
-66 PVWVCPNGRIFLEAF
+66 PVWVCPNGRLFLEAF

-94 ISEPV
+94 IAEPV

-104 LHEYKLTPYSL
+104 VHEYKLTPYSL

-130 VLERLSKN
+130 VLERLAKN
-138 RLPEGIVA
+138 RVPPGIVA
-146 FIKDCT
+146 FIQECT

-171 LYPEVLRKLLEHEHI
+171 LYPDVLRKLLEHEHI
-186 RAARVKETAEDVA
+186 RAARVKE
-199 ANAATAPPVA
+199 ATEAVA
-209 PGGTRAEDASEFIQK
+209 PGASQAEAASEFIQK
-224 DVTAEDQAN
+224 DVSAEDQAN

-243 YNVAEEHHPGKAT
+243 YTMADDQESDKTMGA
-256 GDQQKTVRTVSFK
+256 QQKTVRTVSFK
-269 IRKTMV
+269 IRKKMV

-296 NDKTIPD
+296 NDKMIPD
-303 LEMDLKPTTR
+303 LEMDLKPSTR

-373 AQFKMWTNIPE
+373 AQFKMWTNISE

-400 ESGVIVTTYTMVAFG
+400 DSGVIVTTYTMVAFG

-504 SCVEVWCPMTGEF
+504 SCVEVWCPMAGEF

-662 ISTDTHEMFYSN
+662 ISTDTHEMYYSN

-699 QGVFTRKEDQRALLN
+699 EGVFTRKEDQRALLN

-729 AAIRDDEDLKR
+729 AAIRDDEDLSR
-740 LELSGHGRKKKK
+740 LELSGLGSKKKKK
-752 LSSLGAL
+752 LGSLGAL

-781 LFRDRCLYKTG
+781 LFRDRY
-792 KCVNE
+792 
-797 RALKTSGA
+797 R
-805 AHNLCDEH
+805 
-813 RNRQNQHQ
+813 
-821 RKLDAKNRLHKRERR
+821 
-836 ASAGGPKAPKSERFA
+836 
-851 PYAAPRQ
+851 
-858 ALAASVDASGGAETA
+858 
-873 EPTTVVVEDAPPS
+873 
-886 AQTPVLASTGSGVMF
+886 
-901 LPNGPQPPQVAYPF
+901 
-915 VMQDFDGIVVP
+915 
-926 LPSYLEGQERVEFRS
+926 
-941 RIYQKVL
+941 
-948 DFISEECILRFGAR
+948 
-962 VEPGAED
+962 
-969 ASAAPVVQSNSS
+969 
-981 GPEAEPQ
+981 
-988 TSSETAASSSE
+988 
-999 ARGSEGGKAASEQ
+999 
-1012 SRTTGISS
+1012 
-1020 KKVH
+1020 